1 MGMGYLR
8 GPCLGVFPRAM
19 CLVFLRKT
27 SLLRTEVGSYCGFTG
42 LELIKQNP
50 GLQPGTQ
57 ELRSFLLKV
66 KFIVL
71 FVRFPEM
78 WGSLLGTES
87 SHTQRVYTLRP
98 EARLIANSA
107 FLFKNISL

>member
-1 MGMGYLR
+1 VGMGYLR

-50 GLQPGTQ
+50 GLQPSNSVLPGTQ
-57 ELRSFLLKV
+57 YYPVLSTTRYSGV
-66 KFIVL
+66 KIVFIESEVH
-71 FVRFPEM
+71 
-78 WGSLLGTES
+78 SLVCEIPRNVGFTS
-87 SHTQRVYTLRP
+87 GNRV
-98 EARLIANSA
+98 
-107 FLFKNISL
+107 